1 MKNRGICHESLDG
14 ASKGDKMKDLYYKL
28 YRINKDK
35 TESLI
40 MESPA
45 IKRLKIEIDFH
56 YEDSDTY
63 IKDVDGNVVYEQK
76 AKR

>member
-1 MKNRGICHESLDG
+1 
-14 ASKGDKMKDLYYKL
+14 MKDLYYKL

-45 IKRLKIEIDFH
+45 IERLKIEIDVH
-56 YEDSDTY
+56 NENIKLKNALENINDTAPPMY
-63 IKDVDGNVVYEQK
+63 KYNDIELKMIMITRRALKDIE
-76 AKR
+76 